1 MSCALLEYDGKLK
14 KNHFLTRV
22 CSYKNLKPNSSIR
35 LPPDLELIV
44 EKLKC
49 VHLQCHVWLIVLTS
63 NFTFIEITVS

>member
-1 MSCALLEYDGKLK
+1 MSHTRLEYDGKLN
-14 KNHFLTRV
+14 KNHFSARL
-22 CSYKNLKPNSSIR
+22 CSYKNLKPKSSIQ